1 MYELCWTQKQSPL
14 GKQKKEKN
22 KIRNLKGCGAVPRT
36 CRKAAR
42 AVHPTGSSQ
51 DEQDWPRQGTT
62 PSSGPFPVAHH
73 ENQLVPTHPT
83 RSVISP
89 ARLPW
94 QYISSSSAVISQ
106 VKGAHFLASPLLK
119 YQQHV
124 LAAFQI
130 NFLSSSHLQPSKHWG
145 MIHLQPLLHFH
156 CYQMLIPACLW
167 SSMEITTSTH
177 TPLDTHTLLQETPLP
192 GGTRTGWESRGLG
205 TIAIAQSHGLG
216 ALSLQ
221 AEQLH
226 ISAAFSITAEKEISW
241 ETK

>member
-1 MYELCWTQKQSPL
+1 MSFVELRNSHPWVNRRKKRIKL
-14 GKQKKEKN
+14 GTL
-22 KIRNLKGCGAVPRT
+22 RGVVAVPRT

-51 DEQDWPRQGTT
+51 DEQDRPRRGRT

-94 QYISSSSAVISQ
+94 QCISWSSAAISQ

-130 NFLSSSHLQPSKHWG
+130 NFLSSSHLQPSKH
-145 MIHLQPLLHFH
+145 
-156 CYQMLIPACLW
+156 
-167 SSMEITTSTH
+167 
-177 TPLDTHTLLQETPLP
+177 
-192 GGTRTGWESRGLG
+192 
-205 TIAIAQSHGLG
+205 
-216 ALSLQ
+216 
-221 AEQLH
+221 
-226 ISAAFSITAEKEISW
+226 
-241 ETK
+241 